1 MKPKVLGFFIVL
13 LVLFLA
19 PSLCAQTAG
28 PVQYFYDDLG
38 RLTKV
43 VDQTGKIASYRY
55 DPVGNLL
62 SITRSTLPANNGL
75 AILNFTPQRGSTGTA
90 VTIQGQGFSSSTV
103 VQFNGTAAVVT
114 SVTASSLVVSV
125 PSGST
130 TGPISV
136 TVGTAS
142 AVSDTNFVVISPVLS
157 SIALTPAGSSI
168 PTGVQRQIVALGTYN
183 DGSSRDLTTSVT
195 WSSSALSVATI
206 SNSAGSQGLATGV
219 NVGVTT
225 ITATSG
231 SVSSSTSLTVTQPV
245 LVSLAVTPATL
256 SLPKGEAQQLFATGT
271 LNNGSTQDLTVIA
284 SWTSSAGGV
293 ATESNFPG
301 FIGRVTASAVGTANI
316 SASYFGLGASA
327 VVTVTPAV
335 PLGLTISPA
344 TTSVSV
350 GSAVQFTATGQMSD
364 GTTQNVTSA
373 VSWNSADITV
383 ATISNTAPSQGLA
396 TGVSGGA
403 VTITAVSGSVSGS
416 ASLFVSS
423 TAGTVFPRFA
433 FVANANDDTISFY
446 TVDATSG
453 QFRSNG
459 YAAEQPGSKPKA
471 VALDPTNQFLFVA
484 NSGLNN
490 LAAYTVNAATGTL
503 SQIAGSPFAVGST
516 PTSVAVD
523 PKANFVYVVNSN
535 DVPGDVSAFA
545 FDPTTGSLTPVPGSP
560 FPVGNGPSSVA
571 VDPAGQFLYV
581 TNTVDGTV
589 SAFTIGVSSGALA
602 AVAGSPFAAG
612 TQPEGITVDSAGG
625 FVLVADAGAPPPP
638 PSSKL
643 MPPRFAEPG
652 SFLTASWREHIWKGD
667 PSEFAAAS
675 GVGFRD
681 ARFAPQGKTQFSGGW
696 DFNLFAHENAAL
708 SVAASELP
716 GISPLR
722 SVAYALP
729 QSGNPLANSPGVSVF
744 AMDPSSGALTV
755 VSGSPFSTGIFQAA
769 ISVVTDST
777 GKFAYVTTGS
787 GGISALTI
795 DPASGVA
802 SLLPGSPYATSY
814 SPSSVVVDPSG
825 LFVCV
830 TDSGASEVNVFGIT
844 PDTGELVSLRSIPTR
859 GGPAAIAISA
869 GSAPIKYVPQF
880 AYVADSGGPAASGN
894 TTGSNNVFG
903 FSIDPT
909 AGGLTSLSGSP
920 FAEGLFPEFA
930 VTDPFGRFLYLANNC
945 SASTCPGTAGSVSA
959 FLINSTT
966 GALATVPGSPF
977 VAGAGTLAAAVDPS
991 GRFAYV
997 VNGQDDTI
1005 SGYSIAPVSGAL
1017 TPIPGS
1023 PFATGATS
1031 GASLALAIDPTGQF
1045 LYAVTGCPSSTCD
1058 VGTISTYVISPVT
1071 GSLTLQFAPQS
1082 FGLSPSSAVVE
1093 PGGEFL
1099 YVTDSA
1105 AGDVIGIF
1113 LGDATYGLFALYNSP
1128 FAAGSAPAA
1137 IAVDPS
1143 ARFLYVANSA
1153 SNNISAYT
1161 IDPAGSGSLTQMQG
1175 SPFAAGA
1182 NPASVTVDV
1191 SGKFVYVVNQGD
1203 NTVSVFSI
1211 DPALGVLTPAVG
1223 SPFPAGTVPVSV
1235 TVTGRIQ

>member
-1 MKPKVLGFFIVL
+1 MKPKVLGVL
-13 LVLFLA
+13 VMLVVLFFA
-19 PSLCAQTAG
+19 PSICAQTTG

-43 VDQTGKIASYRY
+43 VDQTGKIAAYRY
-55 DPVGNLL
+55 DAVGNLL

-75 AILNFTPQRGSTGTA
+75 AILNFTPQRGSAGAT
-90 VTIQGQGFSSSTV
+90 VTIQGQGFSSSSV

-114 SVTASSLVVSV
+114 SATTNSLAVSV
-125 PSGST
+125 PSGGT

-136 TVGTAS
+136 TVGSTT

-183 DGSSRDLTTSVT
+183 DASTRDLTTSVT

-206 SNSAGSQGLATGV
+206 SNSAGSQGIATAV

-256 SLPKGEAQQLFATGT
+256 SLPKGEAQQFVATGT
-271 LNNGSTQDLTVIA
+271 LNNGATQDLTPVA

-293 ATESNFPG
+293 ATVSNLQG
-301 FIGRVTASAVGTANI
+301 FIGRVTASAVGTTNI
-316 SASYFGLGASA
+316 SASYFNVGGSA

-335 PLGLTISPA
+335 PLGLTVSPA

-350 GSAVQFTATGQMSD
+350 GNSVQFMATGQMSD

-383 ATISNTAPSQGLA
+383 ATVSNSAPSQGLA
-396 TGVSGGA
+396 TGVGGGA

-416 ASLFVSS
+416 ASLYVSS
-423 TAGTVFPRFA
+423 TSGSVFPRFA

-459 YAAEQPGSKPKA
+459 YTAEQAGSKPKA
-471 VALDPTNQFLFVA
+471 VALDPTSQFLFVA

-490 LAAYTVNAATGTL
+490 VAAYSVNAANGTL
-503 SQIAGSPFAVGST
+503 SQISGSPYAVGST
-516 PTSVAVD
+516 PSSVAVD
-523 PKANFVYVVNSN
+523 PKANYVYVVNSN

-545 FDPTTGSLTPVPGSP
+545 FDSTTGSLTPVPGSP

-589 SAFTIGVSSGALA
+589 SAFMISASSGALA
-602 AVAGSPFAAG
+602 TVAGSPFPAG

-625 FVLVADAGAPPPP
+625 FVIVADAGAPPPP
-638 PSSKL
+638 PSSKQI
-643 MPPRFAEPG
+643 PPRIAEPG
-652 SFLTASWREHIWKGD
+652 SFLTTNWRGYNWKGD
-667 PSEFAAAS
+667 SSEFAAAP
-675 GVGFRD
+675 GVAFRD
-681 ARFAPQGKTQFSGGW
+681 A
-696 DFNLFAHENAAL
+696 LFATQSRAQFNRGLDSNFFGSENVAF
-708 SVAASELP
+708 SIAASQLP
-716 GISPLR
+716 GIPSLR
-722 SVAYALP
+722 SVGYAPP
-729 QSGNPLANSPGVSVF
+729 QSGNQLANTPGVSVF

-755 VSGSPFSTGIFQAA
+755 VSGSPFSTGISQAA

-787 GGISALTI
+787 GGVSALTI

-802 SLLPGSPYATSY
+802 SLLPGSPYATSF

-830 TDSGASEVNVFGIT
+830 TDSGANEINVFGIT

-859 GGPAAIAISA
+859 GGPAALAISA

-880 AYVADSGGPAASGN
+880 AYVADSGSPAASSN
-894 TTGSNNVFG
+894 TTGSNNVIG

-909 AGGLTSLSGSP
+909 AGGLTSLSSSP

-930 VTDPFGRFLYLANNC
+930 VTDPFARFLYVANNC
-945 SASTCPGTAGSVSA
+945 SNPTCPGTAGSVSA

-966 GALATVPGSPF
+966 GALGTVSGSPSIT
-977 VAGAGTLAAAVDPS
+977 GAGTLAAIVDPS

-997 VNGQDDTI
+997 ANGQDETI
-1005 SGYSIAPVSGAL
+1005 SGYSIDPVSGAL
-1017 TPIPGS
+1017 TPISGS

-1031 GASLALAIDPTGQF
+1031 GASLALATDPTGQF
-1045 LYAVTGCPSSTCD
+1045 LYAVTGCPNSTCD
-1058 VGTISTYVISPVT
+1058 AGTISTFVISPAT

-1105 AGDVIGIF
+1105 AGEVIGVS
-1113 LGDATYGLFALYNSP
+1113 LVDVTYGLYALYNSP
-1128 FAAGSAPAA
+1128 FAAGSAPSA

-1143 ARFLYVANSA
+1143 GRFLYVANSV

-1175 SPFAAGA
+1175 SPFAAGT
-1182 NPASVTVDV
+1182 NPVSVTVDV
-1191 SGKFVYVVNQGD
+1191 SGKFLYVVNQGD
-1203 NTVSVFSI
+1203 NTVSAFSI
-1211 DPALGVLTPAVG
+1211 DPVLGILTPAVG
-1223 SPFPAGTVPVSV
+1223 SPFPAGTVPLSV
-1235 TVTGRIQ
+1235 TATGRIQ